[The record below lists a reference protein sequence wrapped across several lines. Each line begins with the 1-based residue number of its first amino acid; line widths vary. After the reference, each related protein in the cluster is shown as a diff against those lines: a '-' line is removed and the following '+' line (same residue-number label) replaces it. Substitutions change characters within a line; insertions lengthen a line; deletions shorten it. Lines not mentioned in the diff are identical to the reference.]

1 MTQSFLRHIISIFL
15 LIFISQG
22 IHAQQGFGINV
33 PSKASAVEIKSSD
46 RGLLIPR
53 VILTSITSFSPITG
67 EDFDDIAKT
76 NSLLVYNTADVDAA
90 IFPGYYYWT
99 TDGTTGKW
107 NRLVTAEDIS
117 LTADN
122 GLTKNGDNIQLGG
135 TLLNDTTI
143 DLDGNNLA
151 LENLPEGSGTDNVVV
166 ADPTTGDLKQVK
178 QAPRS
183 FYMPSV
189 IFNTTAT
196 GTNLQRDLYQ
206 EYVDQFQGNALNI
219 AHGQGGYSMPYN
231 GGLVGSTGAP
241 AQIDVYAATELY
253 YYVTYYDETV
263 FDNLSIDA
271 NGVLEY
277 DIIGTST
284 DSSYMVIVFV
294 VKE

>member
-1 MTQSFLRHIISIFL
+1 MTTY
-15 LIFISQG
+15 
-22 IHAQQGFGINV
+22 AQQGFGVNI

-53 VILTSITSFSPITG
+53 VALLSLTSFSPITG
-67 EDFDDIAKT
+67 EPSTDVAKT
-76 NSLLVYNTADVDAA
+76 NSLLVYNTADVDTA

-107 NRLVTAEDIS
+107 NRLVTAEEIEIS
-117 LTADN
+117 LTANN

-135 TLLNDTTI
+135 TLLDDTVI
-143 DLDGNNLA
+143 DLDVHNLA
-151 LENLPEGSGTDNVVV
+151 LENLPTGTATDNMVV

-178 QAPRS
+178 QAPRT

-189 IFNTTAT
+189 IFNTTTT
-196 GTNLQRDLYQ
+196 GTGLQRNLYQ

-231 GGLVGSTGAP
+231 GGLVGSAGAP

-253 YYVTYYDETV
+253 YYITYYDETV
-263 FDNLSIDA
+263 FDNLSISA
-271 NGVLEY
+271 SGVLTY
-277 DIIGTST
+277 DIIGTAT
-284 DSSYMVIVFV
+284 DTSYMVIVFV